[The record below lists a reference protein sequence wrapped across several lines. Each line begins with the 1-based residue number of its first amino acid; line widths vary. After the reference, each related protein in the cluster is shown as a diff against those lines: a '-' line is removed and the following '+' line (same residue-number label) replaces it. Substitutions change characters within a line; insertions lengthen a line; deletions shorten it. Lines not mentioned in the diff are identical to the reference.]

1 MSYSEMYTYE
11 NLLVPLESVEWLEEL
26 IVTYKRD
33 DLKTFLNDMS
43 MRTNNRRKVPRL
55 SDNRYADERSAREM
69 DSCKQPID
77 FFRGRRAPPS
87 DYFIW

>member
-26 IVTYKRD
+26 ILTYKRD

-55 SDNRYADERSAREM
+55 SDNRYSDERSTREM
-69 DSCKQPID
+69 DS
-77 FFRGRRAPPS
+77 
-87 DYFIW
+87 